1 MPTKTPESDRDA
13 LIVRYLPMVRKV
25 AYRMASRYPSCV
37 HVDDLI
43 SIGMT
48 GLIEAVDRFQ
58 HDRSASFGA
67 YARIRVQGAILDEAR
82 KNDWVP
88 RSVRDRVDRIRSVR
102 DELAADLGRAATER
116 EVAKTLGVTEE
127 RLREWVEVS
136 TIRSVVS
143 LDDGMEDDHSI
154 SDILASPD
162 DTPDED
168 LRKARLAEAIRE
180 CLGTLTQRERRV
192 VELYY
197 YRDLNFKEIGEI
209 LGVTESRVSQIH
221 TRMKEKLEVQLQAL
235 ASEAA

>member
-1 MPTKTPESDRDA
+1 MPPKTPESDRDA

-116 EVAKTLGVTEE
+116 EVARTLGVTEE

-136 TIRSVVS
+136 TIRSVS
-143 LDDGMEDDHSI
+143 YPTSRI
-154 SDILASPD
+154 
-162 DTPDED
+162 TP
-168 LRKARLAEAIRE
+168 
-180 CLGTLTQRERRV
+180 
-192 VELYY
+192 Y
-197 YRDLNFKEIGEI
+197 
-209 LGVTESRVSQIH
+209 SRN
-221 TRMKEKLEVQLQAL
+221 
-235 ASEAA
+235 AATFF